1 MDKPFFVAV
10 APKAPHVA
18 ATPAPWYLT
27 GTFIDALSSPR
38 DPAYN
43 ASKELLADHHWLIAQ
58 QDIITEKQAQ
68 QIDNLF
74 RDRWRS
80 LLSVDD
86 AVVGVMAALDEL
98 GVLDNTFMFF
108 TSGAAQ
114 CCCPFHR
121 CLVRRVAHNSLP
133 CHHALLRCTDHGYN
147 LGQHRLPSCKLNVC
161 E

>member
-1 MDKPFFVAV
+1 MAGVEIGNNDTCH
-10 APKAPHVA
+10 APRQIGVCP
-18 ATPAPWYLT
+18 T

-58 QDIITEKQAQ
+58 QDIITEQQGQ
-68 QIDNLF
+68 QIDHLF
-74 RDRWRS
+74 RDRWRA

-86 AVVGVMAALDEL
+86 AVVGVMSALDEL

-108 TSGAAQ
+108 TS
-114 CCCPFHR
+114 
-121 CLVRRVAHNSLP
+121 
-133 CHHALLRCTDHGYN
+133 DHGYN